1 MFHAIVFVPVIIF
14 LVIVAPIW
22 LVLHYVTRW
31 RSSRTLSRE
40 DERMLVDLWESA
52 KRMELRI
59 QTLEKILDAEAPQW
73 RRPGP

>member
-1 MFHAIVFVPVIIF
+1 MSSFTFVALVVF

-31 RSSRTLSRE
+31 RSMRTLSSG

-59 QTLEKILDAEAPQW
+59 VTLEKILDAEAPHW
-73 RRPGP
+73 RRMP

>member
-1 MFHAIVFVPVIIF
+1 MFHAFFFVPVIVF

-73 RRPGP
+73 RRPTP

>member
-1 MFHAIVFVPVIIF
+1 MFHAFFFVPVIIF

-22 LVLHYVTRW
+22 LVLHYITRW
-31 RSSRTLSRE
+31 RSTRTLSRE

-73 RRPGP
+73 RRPSP

>member
-1 MFHAIVFVPVIIF
+1 MFHAFFFVPVIIF

-31 RSSRTLSRE
+31 RASRTLSRE

-52 KRMELRI
+52 KRMEHRI
-59 QTLEKILDAEAPQW
+59 VTLEKILDAEAPQW
-73 RRPGP
+73 RRTAP

>member
-1 MFHAIVFVPVIIF
+1 MFHAFFFVPVIIF

-59 QTLEKILDAEAPQW
+59 ATLEKILDAEAPQW
-73 RRPGP
+73 RRPS

>member
-1 MFHAIVFVPVIIF
+1 MFHAFFFVPVIIF

-22 LVLHYVTRW
+22 LVLHYVSRW

-52 KRMELRI
+52 KRMEHRI
-59 QTLEKILDAEAPQW
+59 VTLEKILDAEAPQW
-73 RRPGP
+73 RRPTP

>member
-1 MFHAIVFVPVIIF
+1 MFHAFFFVPVIIF

>member
-1 MFHAIVFVPVIIF
+1 MFHAFFFVPVILF

-31 RSSRTLSRE
+31 RSTRTLSRE

-73 RRPGP
+73 RRPTP

>member
-1 MFHAIVFVPVIIF
+1 MFHVFFFVPVIIF

-31 RSSRTLSRE
+31 RSTRTLSRE

-59 QTLEKILDAEAPQW
+59 VTLEKILDAEAPQW
-73 RRPGP
+73 RRPS

>member
-1 MFHAIVFVPVIIF
+1 MFHVFFFVPVVIF

-59 QTLEKILDAEAPQW
+59 VTLEKILDAEAPQW
-73 RRPGP
+73 RRPTP

>member
-1 MFHAIVFVPVIIF
+1 MFHAFFFVPVIVF

-31 RSSRTLSRE
+31 RSTRTLSRE

-73 RRPGP
+73 RRPAP

>member
-1 MFHAIVFVPVIIF
+1 MFHAFFFVPVIVF

-31 RSSRTLSRE
+31 RSARTLSRE

-59 QTLEKILDAEAPQW
+59 ATLEKILDAEAPQW
-73 RRPGP
+73 RRPSL

>member
-1 MFHAIVFVPVIIF
+1 MFHVFFFVPVIIF

-31 RSSRTLSRE
+31 RSTRTLSRE

-59 QTLEKILDAEAPQW
+59 VTLEKILDAEAPQW
-73 RRPGP
+73 RRPTP

>member
-1 MFHAIVFVPVIIF
+1 MFHAFFFVPVIIF

-52 KRMELRI
+52 KRLEHRI
-59 QTLEKILDAEAPQW
+59 VTLEKILDAEAPQW
-73 RRPGP
+73 RRPTP

>member
-1 MFHAIVFVPVIIF
+1 MFHAFFFVPVIIF

-31 RSSRTLSRE
+31 RASRTLSRE

-73 RRPGP
+73 RRPVP

>member
-1 MFHAIVFVPVIIF
+1 MFHAFFFVPIIIF

-22 LVLHYVTRW
+22 LVLHYVSRW

-73 RRPGP
+73 RRPTP

>member
-1 MFHAIVFVPVIIF
+1 MFHAFFFVPVIIF

-22 LVLHYVTRW
+22 LVLHYVSRW

-52 KRMELRI
+52 KRMEHRI

-73 RRPGP
+73 RRPTP

>member
-1 MFHAIVFVPVIIF
+1 MFHVFFFVPVIVF

-31 RSSRTLSRE
+31 RASRTLSRE

-59 QTLEKILDAEAPQW
+59 VTLEKILDAEAPQW
-73 RRPGP
+73 RRPTP

>member
-1 MFHAIVFVPVIIF
+1 MFHGFFFVPVIVF

-22 LVLHYVTRW
+22 LVLHYITRW

-73 RRPGP
+73 RRSTP

>member
-1 MFHAIVFVPVIIF
+1 MDMFFVPAVLF
-14 LVIVAPIW
+14 LTIVAPIW

-31 RSSRTLSRE
+31 RSTRTLSRE

-59 QTLEKILDAEAPQW
+59 ATLEKILDAEAPQW
-73 RRPGP
+73 RRPS

>member
-1 MFHAIVFVPVIIF
+1 MFHAFFFVPVIIF

-22 LVLHYVTRW
+22 LVLHYVSRW

-73 RRPGP
+73 RRPS

>member
-1 MFHAIVFVPVIIF
+1 MFHVFFFVPVIVF

-59 QTLEKILDAEAPQW
+59 VTLEKILDAEAPQW
-73 RRPGP
+73 RRPTP

>member
-1 MFHAIVFVPVIIF
+1 MFHAFFFVPVIVF
-14 LVIVAPIW
+14 MMIVAPIW

-52 KRMELRI
+52 KRMEHRI
-59 QTLEKILDAEAPQW
+59 VTLEKILDAEAPQW
-73 RRPGP
+73 RRPTP

>member
-1 MFHAIVFVPVIIF
+1 MFHAFFFVPVIIF

-73 RRPGP
+73 RRPSP

>member
-1 MFHAIVFVPVIIF
+1 MFHAFFFVPVIIF

-73 RRPGP
+73 RRPTP

>member
-1 MFHAIVFVPVIIF
+1 MFHVFFFVPVIVF

-31 RSSRTLSRE
+31 RASRTLSRE

-52 KRMELRI
+52 KRMEHRI
-59 QTLEKILDAEAPQW
+59 VTLEKILDAEAPQW
-73 RRPGP
+73 RRPTP

>member
-1 MFHAIVFVPVIIF
+1 MFHAFFFVPVIVF

-31 RSSRTLSRE
+31 RSTRTLSRE

-73 RRPGP
+73 RRPMP

>member
-1 MFHAIVFVPVIIF
+1 MFHAFFFVPVIVF

-73 RRPGP
+73 RRPMP

>member
-1 MFHAIVFVPVIIF
+1 MFHAFFFVPVIIF

-52 KRMELRI
+52 KRMEHRI
-59 QTLEKILDAEAPQW
+59 VTLEKILDAEAPQW
-73 RRPGP
+73 RRPTP